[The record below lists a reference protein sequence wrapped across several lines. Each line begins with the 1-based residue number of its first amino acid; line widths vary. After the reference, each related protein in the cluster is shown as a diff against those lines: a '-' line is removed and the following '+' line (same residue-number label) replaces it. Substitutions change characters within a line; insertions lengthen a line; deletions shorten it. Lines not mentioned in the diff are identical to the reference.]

1 MSDVSSLAIH
11 IIPLAWAAAVS
22 PVILSVFLV
31 VMSLSD
37 DPKLPGVSFYL
48 GAIMVFLITVFI
60 GIFLG
65 HKLAGSDAANP
76 TTLASLDM
84 FLGAVLVLL
93 AFRNFTAKDENKG
106 SRIFKFLQVDPE
118 AGTFSRFRKY
128 FVLGFIA
135 FLTNFSSAIF
145 ILAAG
150 REIGIENAGF
160 MPDAVAIIIL
170 AIITLLV
177 IEVPLLFFLILPQKS
192 KKLTKPINEW
202 ISSHGNIVTG
212 LFCLFIGLLIIYDGM
227 SKLGMV

>member
-1 MSDVSSLAIH
+1 
-11 IIPLAWAAAVS
+11 
-22 PVILSVFLV
+22 
-31 VMSLSD
+31 
-37 DPKLPGVSFYL
+37 
-48 GAIMVFLITVFI
+48 MVFLITVFI